1 MGTKISK
8 CARCGED
15 HEVEFAKLKEP
26 FKTGQTHWATCPV
39 TGEPIAMRIMGETDQ
54 DQESMD
60 GSPSLINEEHIT
72 IKFQCGPVKEFGDN
86 GTTIEHILELL
97 INRLEG
103 FQKGPFKCE
112 ENDKA
117 LTHLDAA
124 KEALEERTRDR
135 QARGVEGQNIA

>member
-1 MGTKISK
+1 MATKVQK

-15 HEVEFAKLKEP
+15 HEVEFFELKNP
-26 FKTGQTHWATCPV
+26 TDSFQTHWATCPV
-39 TGEPIAMRIMGETDQ
+39 TGEPIMMRKLDIDT

-60 GSPSLINEEHIT
+60 GSSSLIVEEHVRL
-72 IKFQCGPVKEFGDN
+72 KFQCGPIKEFGEN